1 MKTYLQMDGDRL
13 VEYVEKR
20 EYDAVVLALH
30 DMTNL
35 LDSEKST
42 RNHMI
47 KRGAE
52 LERELNAEKQERADF
67 GALVDE
73 QERKLGDLISLLASE
88 KSAQNYLII
97 LGADLKRE
105 LNTAKELIREIRD
118 NEVNAVDEATKF
130 LRDYPIIK

>member
-52 LERELNAEKQERADF
+52 LERELNA
-67 GALVDE
+67 
-73 QERKLGDLISLLASE
+73 
-88 KSAQNYLII
+88 
-97 LGADLKRE
+97 
-105 LNTAKELIREIRD
+105 AKELIREIRD

-130 LRDYPIIK
+130 LRDYPINEHNKCK